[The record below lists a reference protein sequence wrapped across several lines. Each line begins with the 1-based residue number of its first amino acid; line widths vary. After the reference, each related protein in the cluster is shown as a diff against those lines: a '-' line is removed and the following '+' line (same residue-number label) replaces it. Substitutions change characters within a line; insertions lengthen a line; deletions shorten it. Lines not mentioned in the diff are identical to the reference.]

1 MKRILLST
9 VIVLLVA
16 LPIAGVAPVSAQ
28 PQHKALIMS
37 SLEQFVPMGYVSD
50 IESFLSKAGYQVTF
64 LSDGNVTLNFL
75 TTQLNNYE
83 VIIWRTNVY
92 LWPHTTYWYVG
103 EESNAATLKAY
114 AADVAAGL
122 VDNTNG
128 ILGVSQ
134 DFFQHHFN
142 SASLSNVKLAFIIG
156 TMSSSIAGSWIHAGA
171 KAVIDCIDG
180 VSLSFSNVDY
190 IVGLMTNYLV
200 HGTTV
205 ANTLSKTILPF
216 LSMVLQDPL
225 DSNYIPAMWFT
236 GDGTVTITLT

>member
-1 MKRILLST
+1 MNRILLST

-16 LPIAGVAPVSAQ
+16 VPIAGFAPVSAQ

-37 SLEQFVPMGYVSD
+37 SLEQFVPMGYVND
-50 IESFLSKAGYQVTF
+50 IENFLSNAGYQVTF
-64 LSDGNVTLNFL
+64 LSDNNVTLDL
-75 TTQLNNYE
+75 ITTQLNNYE

-92 LWPHTTYWYVG
+92 VWPHTTYWYVG

-128 ILGVSQ
+128 ILGVRQ

-156 TMSSSIAGSWIHAGA
+156 TMSSAIAGSWVNAGA
-171 KAVIDCIDG
+171 KAVIDCTDG
-180 VSLSFSNVDY
+180 VSLTFSNIDY

-200 HGTTV
+200 HGYTV
-205 ANTLSKTILPF
+205 ADTLSKVIIPF
-216 LSMVLQDPL
+216 LNMVLQDPL
-225 DSNYIPAMWFT
+225 DSNYIPPMWFT
-236 GDGTVTITLT
+236 GNGTVTIT